1 MLTVSANIG
10 GVVAEIGNI
19 YIGESKLTLTTD
31 YTVDKD
37 KITIKK
43 ETLVNLDEGNHII
56 VIETDVNTL
65 TVKLEVIDTE
75 EE

>member
-10 GVVAEIGNI
+10 GVVAEIGSI

-31 YTVDKD
+31 YTVDED
-37 KITIKK
+37 EITIKK